1 MRAAARVL
9 ARAVTREPGRA
20 ARLAAWS
27 VAEVAPSFVIGL
39 ALAGAIDD
47 GFGAGEPMVGLV
59 WVGVLGLSWVVAAVG
74 ARQALM
80 ALAGIVEPF
89 RERLAAG
96 VVRDALAGGR
106 VEAAAV
112 TRSNLQ
118 VEVARDAFATV
129 LGVLRSFVFTLVS
142 VALGLAALMPEVLV
156 LVLAPFA
163 LGLGLFL
170 LSLPALARRQRAFLV
185 ADERTTEWVTV
196 AMGALRDVTAC
207 GAEERTGELV
217 GRRIDE
223 QAAAAGTLARVTAVR
238 TFALGL
244 GGWAPVL
251 LVLAFAPGLG
261 ASPGMVVGIV
271 AAVLQ
276 SLTPALN
283 GLVEG
288 LGVSGVRLM
297 VTLERLMGD
306 RPAAGPDRLT
316 PPDVRVE
323 LSGAT
328 FRYGPHA
335 DPVVSDLDLTVPEGE
350 HLAVV
355 GPSGIGKSTLA
366 ALITGLV
373 QPGEGTVTVG
383 GVAAERVDPA
393 ARVLIPQEAYVFRG
407 TLWDN
412 LTYLSVASE
421 SRVDG
426 AVAEVG
432 ADGLVQRLGGYQAE
446 IHAAELTPGERQL
459 VALVRAYLSPARL
472 TILDESTCHLD
483 PAAEA
488 RAEEA
493 FARRGG
499 TLIVI
504 AHRLTSAMR
513 AQRILVLDGAEA
525 VSGTHADLLRTSRL
539 YADLAGQ
546 WDPDLEQVS

>member
-1 MRAAARVL
+1 MTFQL
-9 ARAVTREPGRA
+9 LWRAVAREPGRA
-20 ARLAAWS
+20 WRLAAWS
-27 VAEVAPSFVIGL
+27 VAEVAPSFVVGL

-47 GFGAGEPMVGLV
+47 GFGGGRPEVGVV

-74 ARQALM
+74 ARQALL

-89 RERLAAG
+89 RERLIAG
-96 VVRDALAGGR
+96 VVQDALVGAR

-142 VALGLAALMPEVLV
+142 VVLGMAALMPEVLV
-156 LVLAPFA
+156 LVLPPFV
-163 LGLGLFL
+163 LGVALFL
-170 LSLPALARRQRAFLV
+170 LSLPALARRQREFLV
-185 ADERTTEWVTV
+185 ADERTTEVVTM
-196 AMGALRDVTAC
+196 AMGGLRDVVAC
-207 GAEERTGELV
+207 GDEERTVALV

-223 QAAAAGTLARVTAVR
+223 QAAAARALARVTAVR
-238 TFALGL
+238 TFSLGL
-244 GGWAPVL
+244 GGWLPVV
-251 LVLAFAPGLG
+251 LVLGFAPGLG
-261 ASPGMVVGIV
+261 ASPGVVVGV
-271 AAVLQ
+271 LAAVVQ
-276 SLTPALN
+276 SLTPALG

-288 LGVSGVRLM
+288 LGVSGVRLV
-297 VTLERLMGD
+297 VTLERLLGN
-306 RPAAGPDRLT
+306 RPAEGPQRVM

-323 LSGAT
+323 LSGVT

-335 DPVVSDLDLTVPEGE
+335 EPVVAGLDLVVAEGE

-373 QPGEGTVTVG
+373 RPDEGAVTVG
-383 GVAAERVDPA
+383 GVAADRVDPA

-412 LTYLSVASE
+412 LTYLSVASA

-426 AVAEVG
+426 AVDAVG
-432 ADGLVQRLGGYQAE
+432 ARELVGRLGGYQAE
-446 IHAAELTPGERQL
+446 IHAGLLTPGERQL
-459 VALVRAYLSPARL
+459 LALVRAYLSPTRL

-483 PAAEA
+483 LAAEA
-488 RAEEA
+488 RAEQA

-504 AHRLTSAMR
+504 AHRLTSALR
-513 AQRILVLDGAEA
+513 ARRILVMDGSKA
-525 VSGTHADLLRTSRL
+525 VSGTHADLLRTSPL

-546 WDPDLEQVS
+546 WGPDLEKVS

>member
-1 MRAAARVL
+1 MTFQLLWRSVA
-9 ARAVTREPGRA
+9 REPGRA
-20 ARLAAWS
+20 WRLAAWS
-27 VAEVAPSFVIGL
+27 VAEVAPSFVVGL

-47 GFGAGEPMVGLV
+47 GFGGGRPEVGV
-59 WVGVLGLSWVVAAVG
+59 IWVGVLGLSWVVAAVG
-74 ARQALM
+74 ARQALL

-89 RERLAAG
+89 RERLIAG
-96 VVRDALAGGR
+96 VVQDALVGAR

-142 VALGLAALMPEVLV
+142 VVLGMAALMPEVLV
-156 LVLAPFA
+156 LVLPPIAA
-163 LGLGLFL
+163 GVALFL
-170 LSLPALARRQRAFLV
+170 LSLPALARRQREFLI
-185 ADERTTEWVTV
+185 ADERTTEVVTM
-196 AMGALRDVTAC
+196 AMGGLRDVVAC
-207 GAEERTGELV
+207 GDEERTVALV

-223 QAAAAGTLARVTAVR
+223 QAAAARALARVTAVR
-238 TFALGL
+238 TFSLGL
-244 GGWAPVL
+244 GGWLPVM
-251 LVLAFAPGLG
+251 LVLGFAPGLG
-261 ASPGMVVGIV
+261 ASPGVVVGV
-271 AAVLQ
+271 LAAVVQ
-276 SLTPALN
+276 SLTPALG

-288 LGVSGVRLM
+288 LGVSGVRLV
-297 VTLERLMGD
+297 VTLERLLGN
-306 RPAAGPDRLT
+306 RPVEGPQRVM

-323 LSGAT
+323 LSGVT

-335 DPVVSDLDLTVPEGE
+335 DPVVAGLDLVVAEGE

-373 QPGEGTVTVG
+373 RPDEGAVTVG
-383 GVAAERVDPA
+383 GMAADRVDPA

-412 LTYLSVASE
+412 LTYLSVASA

-426 AVAEVG
+426 AVDAVG
-432 ADGLVQRLGGYQAE
+432 ARELVGRLGGYQAE
-446 IHAAELTPGERQL
+446 IHAGLLTPGERQL
-459 VALVRAYLSPARL
+459 LALVRAYLSPTRL

-483 PAAEA
+483 LAAEA
-488 RAEEA
+488 RAEQA

-504 AHRLTSAMR
+504 AHRLTSALR
-513 AQRILVLDGAEA
+513 ARRILVMDGSTA
-525 VSGTHADLLRTSRL
+525 VSGTHADLLRTSPL

-546 WDPDLEQVS
+546 WGPDLEKVS